1 VGAVESPI
9 VAVERRGPVVILRPT
24 EGGWGRSVVVDAGF
38 WPTWNPA
45 APLLAVSGVAD
56 PGSGSGAT
64 IELIDSEGRAAGTLF
79 RPAPGS
85 PGGIGPR
92 IPHYAMWDPTGEI
105 LSYVA
110 PGSDGLTLFT
120 ASPANPGVQIPLLS
134 GAPIFSAWSPDG
146 ATLAVHA
153 GDRVT
158 LLYPTQGAPPVVL
171 PGNAIGFRTP
181 AFSSGGTLVYAVAEA
196 GAVSLRRTNAVGDS
210 PTPLADFPGGVAF
223 AFRPGTET
231 LYVAMTRSPDTGL
244 FDELSALDADRP
256 TAPRRITR
264 GPFAAFLW
272 APAGDRLLLVT
283 PTQSGDGRFAL
294 QARSPDGRPDG
305 VTEGFV
311 PSADL
316 RTYLNFFDQFALSH
330 RLYSPDSE
338 SFLIAGRIAGD
349 AVHGTFGDPIGNFVM
364 RWHPGRGQPLELV
377 APGEIGLYPPPGGP
391 DR

>member
-1 VGAVESPI
+1 MDSPIAVVEPDGAV
-9 VAVERRGPVVILRPT
+9 VVLRRT
-24 EGGWGRSVVVDAGF
+24 EGGWARTQLASHGF
-38 WPTWNPA
+38 WPAWSPSASNIAISALDTNSN
-45 APLLAVSGVAD
+45 AVTSTV
-56 PGSGSGAT
+56 
-64 IELIDSEGRAAGTLF
+64 ELFEPTGRHQGTLF
-79 RPAPGS
+79 RQIPGAPPA
-85 PGGIGPR
+85 IGPR
-92 IPHYAMWDPTGEI
+92 IPGYALWSPTGDT

-110 PGSDGLTLFT
+110 PASNGLTLFS
-120 ASPANPGVQIPLLS
+120 ASPTNPGVQIPLLS
-134 GAPIFSAWSPDG
+134 GAPIFSTWSPDG
-146 ATLAVHA
+146 SMLAVHA

-158 LLYPTQGAPPVVL
+158 LLHPALGAPPITL

-181 AFSSGGTLVYAVAEA
+181 ACSSASTLVYAIAEA
-196 GAVSLRRTNAVGDS
+196 GAVSLHRTNFAGDA
-210 PTPLADFPGGVAF
+210 PTHIAGFPGGVAF

-231 LYVAMTRSPDTGL
+231 LYVAMTRAPDTGL
-244 FDELSALDADRP
+244 FDELSAVDVDRP

-272 APAGDRLLLVT
+272 SPTGDRLLLVT

-294 QARSPDGRPDG
+294 EARSPDGSLDG

-330 RLYSPDSE
+330 RLWSPDGE

-349 AVHGTFGDPIGNFVM
+349 AVHGTFGDPIGNLLM

-377 APGEIGLYPPPGGP
+377 APGEIGLFPPRGAAV
-391 DR
+391 R